1 MKNNYNQF
9 HKTSKPQKR
18 IINENNFTYFH
29 LVNEINSLLNK
40 NRNFKVLDVGC
51 GTGSISLYLAEK
63 GYDVVGIDISSF
75 AIKIARLNARK
86 FKLSNKTKF
95 FTKDLQKEKLQGKY
109 DLIICSE
116 IIEHL
121 KDDLQI
127 LMKIKQL
134 LKKNGRLIISVPSK
148 NAPLHKLG
156 LLKIFD
162 KKVGHLRR
170 YTEKDLINLLDKT
183 GYIKLKSKKTE
194 GILRNILFT
203 IKGFGF
209 FIKLIKGFLV
219 TLLMFFDQVLVML
232 FGESQIFIIAT
243 PK

>member
-1 MKNNYNQF
+1 
-9 HKTSKPQKR
+9 
-18 IINENNFTYFH
+18 
-29 LVNEINSLLNK
+29 
-40 NRNFKVLDVGC
+40 
-51 GTGSISLYLAEK
+51 
-63 GYDVVGIDISSF
+63 
-75 AIKIARLNARK
+75 
-86 FKLSNKTKF
+86 
-95 FTKDLQKEKLQGKY
+95 
-109 DLIICSE
+109 
-116 IIEHL
+116 
-121 KDDLQI
+121 
-127 LMKIKQL
+127 MKIKQL

-209 FIKLIKGFLV
+209 FIKFIKGFLV